1 MSPPLALYVHLPWC
15 VRKCP
20 YCDFNSHPLH
30 GAHLPQDVQARY
42 LAALLADLHL
52 AAEEL
57 RGRRIETVFFGGG
70 TPSLFDAANIA
81 RLLHAADDELGLA
94 PDVEITLEA
103 NPGTVEAARFRAFR
117 DAGVNRLS
125 LGVQSFDDAALA
137 RIGRIHDGA
146 QARAALALAQQTFP
160 RCNVDLIHALPGQ
173 TVAAALADVATALA
187 AGVTHLSCYQLTI
200 EPNTPFAH
208 QPPAALPD
216 HDASADISDALAAHL
231 RQTGFV
237 HYETSAFAR
246 DGAQCRHNLNY
257 WRFGDYLGIGA
268 GAHSKLTFSCGIVRE
283 ARPQHPAR
291 YLAAAQNAPHKL
303 RRRTPVAAQD
313 VPFEFMMNALRLRQG
328 VPRALFA
335 ERTGLSDDVLAA
347 PLTRARTLGLLAE
360 DDARLC
366 ASAHGQAFLN
376 DLLALFLPDAHAPQP

>member
-1 MSPPLALYVHLPWC
+1 MLPPLALYVHLPWC

-30 GAHLPQDVQARY
+30 HAHLPQDVQARY

-81 RLLHAADDELGLA
+81 QLLHAAERELGLA
-94 PDVEITLEA
+94 PDAEITLEA
-103 NPGTVEAARFRAFR
+103 NPGTVEAARFCALRS
-117 DAGVNRLS
+117 AGVNRLS

-146 QARAALALAQQTFP
+146 QARAALAHAIQTFP

-173 TVAAALADVATALA
+173 TVAGALADVDTALG
-187 AGVTHLSCYQLTI
+187 AGLTHLSCYPLTI

-216 HDASADISDALAAHL
+216 HDASADIADALAAHL
-231 RQTGFV
+231 TQAGFT

-246 DGAQCRHNLNY
+246 AGEECRHNLNY

-268 GAHSKLTFSCGIVRE
+268 GAHSKLTFADGIVRE
-283 ARPQHPAR
+283 TRPKHPAR
-291 YLAAAQNAPHKL
+291 YLATAQNAPHEL
-303 RRRTPVAAQD
+303 RRRTPVRDAD
-313 VPFEFMMNALRLRQG
+313 LPFEFLMNALRLRAG

-335 ERTGLSDDVLAA
+335 ERTGLTDDVLAA
-347 PLTRARTLGLLAE
+347 PLARARALGLLADE
-360 DDARLC
+360 DDRLC
-366 ASAHGQAFLN
+366 ASARGQAFLN
-376 DLLALFLPDAHAPQP
+376 ELLALFLPETGAPHG